1 MERKGS
7 RTVKNACGASIIAP
21 AQEIIAVEGYFD
33 SSLGAL
39 QVRPRVRRL
48 GRNSPLTSVKTIPFR
63 DMRAFTSAKNRLQS
77 DVDGVL
83 LVPAVQAFRFHV
95 SLRRQAGV
103 GSGWMNSFR

>member
-1 MERKGS
+1 LYIENLFFNRVFRLGNY
-7 RTVKNACGASIIAP
+7 NAQTYRGW
-21 AQEIIAVEGYFD
+21 ELE
-33 SSLGAL
+33 L
-39 QVRPRVRRL
+39 VRRL
-48 GRNSPLTSVKTIPFR
+48 SRNSPLTSVKTIPFR

-77 DVDGVL
+77 DVDGIL